1 MAFALVLLIGAG
13 LLLHSFYQLSQ
24 VNPGFIHE
32 NVLSFT
38 VSLPQAKY
46 RTIEQRSDFYHRLI
60 ERLNALPGVNS
71 AGVTSGLPF
80 GRSSWRTGFVV
91 NGQPVPATNETPEL
105 EAYAVSPDYF
115 RAMGIPLRAG
125 RFFTEQ
131 DNRQHLA
138 GRDLGQFDDG
148 ARQVLGLNA
157 IVIDEEFARRHW
169 PNESAV
175 GKRIRL
181 APVDEGSPF
190 LTVVGVVGRVNMDR
204 LNVVSNR
211 VQGYF
216 SYLQFPLPSTAV
228 VIKSP
233 MDVAQLT
240 ALARAEVAAVDPQ
253 QPIFNIRTLDR
264 IRSDSVAPER
274 LNMTLLSLFAGLA
287 LMLAA
292 IGIYGVMAYTAAQR
306 THEIGIRMALGA
318 QPRDVLNLV
327 ARQGITLAL
336 IGVGAGLIGALLLTR
351 LMSQM
356 LFRVSATDAVTFICV
371 PLFLLLVAAVACYL
385 PARRATKVDPL
396 EALRYE

>member
-1 MAFALVLLIGAG
+1 M
-13 LLLHSFYQLSQ
+13 
-24 VNPGFIHE
+24 E
-32 NVLSFT
+32 
-38 VSLPQAKY
+38 
-46 RTIEQRSDFYHRLI
+46 
-60 ERLNALPGVNS
+60 
-71 AGVTSGLPF
+71 
-80 GRSSWRTGFVV
+80 
-91 NGQPVPATNETPEL
+91 
-105 EAYAVSPDYF
+105 
-115 RAMGIPLRAG
+115 IPLRAG

-138 GRDLGQFDDG
+138 GRDLVQLDEG

-157 IVIDEEFARRHW
+157 IIIDEEFARRHW

-216 SYLQFPLPSTAV
+216 SYLQFPLPNTAV

-240 ALARAEVAAVDPQ
+240 ALARAEIAAVDPQ

-336 IGVGAGLIGALLLTR
+336 IGVVAGLIGALLLTR

-356 LFRVSATDAVTFICV
+356 LFHVSATDAITFICV
-371 PLFLLLVAAVACYL
+371 PLFLLFVAAVACYL